1 MEKTVMGQ
9 MTDATI
15 AAWQE
20 AAGIE
25 PAKGDYLE
33 KLQEMSR
40 LAYELIQVIELEI
53 SGIRDGD
60 GHWYGSDPLGGK
72 VLAISDRWQLSN
84 RGKERD
90 AEPDTFLND
99 FLP

>member
-1 MEKTVMGQ
+1 MGQ

-20 AAGIE
+20 TAGIE
-25 PAKGDYLE
+25 PAKGDRLE
-33 KLQEMSR
+33 KLRELSR

-60 GHWYGSDPLGGK
+60 GHWYGSDLLGGK
-72 VLAISDRWQLSN
+72 VLEISDRWQLSN
-84 RGKERD
+84 RAKEGD